1 MGKTPA
7 EKAVGIYHLQNV
19 KETASGFKLNPDG
32 TFLFFFTYGA
42 LDRYGSGHWAIK
54 DDYILLQSKP
64 WGGKD
69 FALVDSRVM
78 GPNPVTIKMV
88 GSNPVLANHV
98 YFSLRKGETG
108 SWLHTNQAGIAQF
121 PAQPVT
127 NISAVFE
134 FAQERFSHFDIAN
147 SDHNYFEFR
156 LEPWIME
163 VFFEGFILKYSK
175 YALTGKHPLIKGQ
188 EYVYEKS

>member
-1 MGKTPA
+1 MGKTST
-7 EKAVGIYHLQNV
+7 EKAAGMYHLQNV

-54 DDYILLQSKP
+54 EDHILLQSRP
-64 WGGKD
+64 WSGKD

-78 GPNPVTIKMV
+78 GPNAINIKMV

-98 YFSLRKGETG
+98 YFSLQKGETG
-108 SWLHTNQAGIAQF
+108 TWLQTSNAGIVQF
-121 PAQPVT
+121 PVQPVT
-127 NISAVFE
+127 DISAVFE
-134 FAQERFSHFDIAN
+134 FVPERFSHFTIEN
-147 SDHNYFEFR
+147 SGHNYFEFR

-163 VFFEGFILKYSK
+163 VFFDGFVLKYEK
-175 YALTGKHPLIKGQ
+175 YALTGKHPLMRGQ